1 MREPAATIRLHHIPA
16 SPSLA
21 DTVGVTFDPS
31 DERIE
36 LRTAATAEDGLELV
50 ADSEVD

>member
-1 MREPAATIRLHHIPA
+1 MREPGATIRVLQIPS
-16 SPSLA
+16 SPGLA
-21 DTVGVTFDPS
+21 DTVGVTFDPN

-50 ADSEVD
+50 AEGEVD